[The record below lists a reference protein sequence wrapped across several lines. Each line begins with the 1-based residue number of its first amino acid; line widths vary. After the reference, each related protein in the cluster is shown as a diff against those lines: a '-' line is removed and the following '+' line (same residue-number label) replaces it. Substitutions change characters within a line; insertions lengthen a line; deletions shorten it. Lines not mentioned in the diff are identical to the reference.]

1 LRSRRRCTV
10 IRPSWRDVCRGGT
23 PRPDTDPPGHRPIP
37 STDPGGTGPSADA
50 ADRRIDLA
58 AALARLTPRQRA
70 LLICRFYEDLTET
83 QAAQALGISPN
94 TVKSQTRRALARLR
108 DLAPELL
115 TQAETMEGRQ

>member
-1 LRSRRRCTV
+1 MAGRLPRRH
-10 IRPSWRDVCRGGT
+10 P
-23 PRPDTDPPGHRPIP
+23 PPGYRPTRTP
-37 STDPGGTGPSADA
+37 AHPEYRPREVPALPADA